1 MSQTVTVACRL
12 PHGLMIE
19 VVDPSVFQKDK
30 DGNTIVVQRPIEEGA
45 RIRVNGNARPVGVPL
60 PDDAPQ
66 VVSGFAL
73 TPGVPADLW
82 DAWLDQNKAAPFVK
96 AGLIFAHAKSGD
108 TVAQA
113 REGKKLRSGFE
124 GLDPDEPAPG
134 IKRDDKKG

>member
-19 VVDPSVFQKDK
+19 VIDPAVFNDLDPKMGVRARPVDPEKQF
-30 DGNTIVVQRPIEEGA
+30 
-45 RIRVNGNARPVGVPL
+45 RINGCARPVGVPL